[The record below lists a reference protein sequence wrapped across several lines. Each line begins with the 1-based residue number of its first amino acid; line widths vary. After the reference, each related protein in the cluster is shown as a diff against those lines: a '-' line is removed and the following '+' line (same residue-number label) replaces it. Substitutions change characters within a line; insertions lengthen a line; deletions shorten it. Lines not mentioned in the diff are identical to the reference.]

1 MTDTCS
7 CAQHIPVIEYLS
19 NELTDLQ
26 SRFPLD
32 TTFEATEI
40 DALVDEID
48 TLPALLKTLDSLPP
62 RTGDDPASGFIN
74 ECTNR
79 AHEKLSHYYGLTDES
94 TWFIAG
100 MILNP
105 TIKWKWC
112 RMNWKDKPD
121 WIRQAEKNMDTLWQ
135 SYKPAPASQPLVSRK
150 RQYPNRGPQS
160 IKSVRREGNFRDS
173 SLYSCLGEASDD
185 EENIPID
192 EYREYCKEARLPIPD
207 ASEVSPTML
216 LDYWQGKEKTWPNLT
231 RLAFDA
237 LSIPA
242 MSAECERCFSS
253 AGNMISDS
261 RYSLAPDTIEACECN
276 RHWIMHKIAP

>member
-1 MTDTCS
+1 
-7 CAQHIPVIEYLS
+7 
-19 NELTDLQ
+19 
-26 SRFPLD
+26 
-32 TTFEATEI
+32 
-40 DALVDEID
+40 
-48 TLPALLKTLDSLPP
+48 
-62 RTGDDPASGFIN
+62 
-74 ECTNR
+74 
-79 AHEKLSHYYGLTDES
+79 
-94 TWFIAG
+94 
-100 MILNP
+100 
-105 TIKWKWC
+105 
-112 RMNWKDKPD
+112 
-121 WIRQAEKNMDTLWQ
+121 MDTLWQ

-192 EYREYCKEARLPIPD
+192 EYREYCKEARLPMIVPIPD

-237 LSIPA
+237 LSIRA
-242 MSAECERCFSS
+242 MSAECERCFRS

-276 RHWIMHKIAP
+276 RHYADMTRGLWTRDS